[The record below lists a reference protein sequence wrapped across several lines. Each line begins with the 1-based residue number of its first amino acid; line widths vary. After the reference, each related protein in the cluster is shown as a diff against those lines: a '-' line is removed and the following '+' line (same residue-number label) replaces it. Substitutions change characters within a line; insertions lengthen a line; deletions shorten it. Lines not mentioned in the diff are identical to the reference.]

1 MNAEKAV
8 LVSVAADSKET
19 VRVDSTINSQTLLLV
34 IGCTLM
40 ALLAWAGWAEIDQIT
55 RAPGTV
61 IPSSR
66 NQVIQVMEQAM
77 VDEISVREG
86 DIVRRGQVL
95 MRLDK
100 VRAEA
105 AWKENWAKII
115 ALKAVVARLTAE
127 VLDRNPTFP
136 PEVAE
141 YPEILSNQRL
151 LFQKRRAA
159 LREDLAAQE
168 ETLALVNAEL
178 ELMEPLLA
186 TGDVSKVEI
195 LRLQRQRAELRG
207 KIASRKNKYLEDTQ
221 AELAKAQEGLEP
233 LTQQLA
239 QHSKLIENTEI
250 VAPMDGVVRN
260 IRITTQGGVAR
271 AGEEVM
277 QIVPVDDE
285 YLVEAKVKPADIA
298 FVKTGLPATV
308 KFDAWDYSIYGS
320 FSGQVAYISA
330 DTLNEDTRAAN
341 EEPAYRVQVKLAG
354 KDLTGL
360 GPEPVKIQPGM
371 TATVEIRTGS
381 NTVLNFLIKP
391 VTKTLHESMGER

>member
-1 MNAEKAV
+1 MSRGTGVVRAV
-8 LVSVAADSKET
+8 QPGMAAAPGVSS
-19 VRVDSTINSQTLLLV
+19 RTL
-34 IGCTLM
+34 IGSIAVTL
-40 ALLAWAGWAEIDQIT
+40 ALFLAWAAWAEIDQIT
-55 RAPGTV
+55 RASGKV

-77 VDEISVREG
+77 VDEITVREG
-86 DIVRRGQVL
+86 DLVRRGQVL

-105 AWKENWAKII
+105 AWKENWAKIV
-115 ALKAVVARLTAE
+115 ALKAAVARLTAE
-127 VLDRNPTFP
+127 VLDRRPEFP

-141 YPEILSNQRL
+141 YPEILTNQRL
-151 LFQKRRAA
+151 LLQKRQAV
-159 LREDLAAQE
+159 LREDLAALE
-168 ETLALVNAEL
+168 ETLGLVNAEL
-178 ELMEPLLA
+178 ELMQPLLA

-207 KIASRKNKYLEDTQ
+207 KIAMRKNKYLEDAQ

-233 LTQQLA
+233 LLQQLA

-250 VAPMDGVVRN
+250 VAPMDGIVRN
-260 IRITTQGGVAR
+260 IRITTRGGVAR

-285 YLVEAKVKPADIA
+285 FLIEAKVRPADIA

-308 KFDAWDYSIYGS
+308 KFDAWDYTIYGS
-320 FSGQVAYISA
+320 FSGQVSYISA
-330 DTLNEDTRAAN
+330 DTLNEETRSAN
-341 EEPAYRVQVKLAG
+341 EEPAYRVQVKLQG
-354 KDLTGL
+354 KDLVGL

-371 TATVEIRTGS
+371 TATVEIRTGG
-381 NTVLNFLIKP
+381 NTVLNFLTKP
-391 VTKTLHESMGER
+391 VTKTLHESLGER

>member
-1 MNAEKAV
+1 MNSRTLILAIAFTLITFIV
-8 LVSVAADSKET
+8 WAA
-19 VRVDSTINSQTLLLV
+19 
-34 IGCTLM
+34 
-40 ALLAWAGWAEIDQIT
+40 WAEIDQIT
-55 RAPGTV
+55 RASGTV

-77 VDEISVREG
+77 VDEIAVREG

-105 AWKENWAKII
+105 AWNENWAKIV

-127 VLDRNPTFP
+127 VLDRDPEFP

-141 YPEILSNQRL
+141 YPELLSNQRL
-151 LFQKRRAA
+151 LFQRRRAA
-159 LREDLAAQE
+159 LGEDLLAQE

-178 ELMEPLLA
+178 ELLQPLLA

-195 LRLQRQRAELRG
+195 LRLQRQRAELKG
-207 KIASRKNKYLEDTQ
+207 KIATRKNKYLEDAQ

-233 LTQQLA
+233 LAQQLA
-239 QHSKLIENTEI
+239 QHSKLIENTVI
-250 VAPMDGVVRN
+250 LAPMDGVVRN
-260 IRITTQGGVAR
+260 IRITTKGGVAR
-271 AGEEVM
+271 AGDEVM

-285 YLVEAKVKPADIA
+285 FLIEAKVKPADIA
-298 FVKTGLPATV
+298 FVKEGLPATV
-308 KFDAWDYSIYGS
+308 KFDAWDYTIYGS
-320 FSGQVAYISA
+320 FPGLVAYISA
-330 DTLNEDTRAAN
+330 DTLNEDARSTN
-341 EEPAYRVQVKLAG
+341 EEPAYRVQVKLEG
-354 KDLTGL
+354 KDLAGL

-381 NTVLNFLIKP
+381 NTVLNFLTKP